1 MATEQAC
8 QMLRTYRRK
17 LAGSKEELNLDE
29 LEDELETIMEI
40 VREKQ
45 ERLTQPANDRRAKAK
60 AATENDT
67 DELAILLER
76 ANMKKMPGREGKVK
90 A

>member
-1 MATEQAC
+1 
-8 QMLRTYRRK
+8 MLRTYRKK

-29 LEDELETIMEI
+29 LEDELETIMKI
-40 VREKQ
+40 VREKK
-45 ERLTQPANDRRAKAK
+45 ERVAQPASNRRAKAK
-60 AATENDT
+60 AATENDV

-76 ANMKKMPGREGKVK
+76 ANMKEMPGREGKVK